1 MDLVFKRLMF
11 ILLLVAGFTSCTQAD
26 LYERLKNV
34 PGGEWKAG
42 EKLSFSLLVEDT
54 TIGYNLFAS
63 VRHTNLYP
71 YRNIWL
77 RMGLQMPG
85 ADTTTYQDFELP
97 LADNEKWLG
106 TGLNDVYDRRV
117 RLFGAPQ
124 RFSKTGTVIFTLQHI
139 MRDDPLPGIL
149 QSGIRLEPAR

>member
-1 MDLVFKRLMF
+1 MDLVLKRLIF
-11 ILLLVAGFTSCTQAD
+11 ILLLVSGLTSCTQAD

-34 PGGEWKAG
+34 PGGEWNAG

-63 VRHTNLYP
+63 IRHTNLYP
-71 YRNIWL
+71 YRNIWI

-85 ADTTTYQDFELP
+85 TDTTTYQDFELP

-117 RLFGAPQ
+117 RLFGTPQ

-149 QSGIRLEPAR
+149 QAGIRLEPAR

>member
-1 MDLVFKRLMF
+1 MELVMKRLLFLWLM
-11 ILLLVAGFTSCTQAD
+11 VAGLYSCKQAD

-42 EKLSFSLLVEDT
+42 EKLYFSLLVQDT
-54 TIGYNLFAS
+54 TVGYNLSAS
-63 VRHTNLYP
+63 IRHTNLYP
-71 YRNIWL
+71 YRNIWI

-85 ADTTTYQDFELP
+85 TDSITYQDFELP

-106 TGLNDVYDRRV
+106 SGLNDVYDRRV
-117 RLFGAPQ
+117 RLFGTPQ
-124 RFSKTGTVIFTLQHI
+124 RFNRLGTVVFTLQHI

-149 QSGIRLEPAR
+149 QAGIRIEPDR